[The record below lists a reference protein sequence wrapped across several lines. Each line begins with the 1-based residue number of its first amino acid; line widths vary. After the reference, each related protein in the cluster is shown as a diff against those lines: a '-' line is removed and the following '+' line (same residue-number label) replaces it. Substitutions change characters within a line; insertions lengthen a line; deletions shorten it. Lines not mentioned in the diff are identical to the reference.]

1 MNTMAVA
8 RFNNLPAWEPQAIC
22 PTRVTRDSI
31 KLFQAWGGV
40 VHAPATVCRFC
51 LPDFQFGIRNDMQPD
66 RPWGRCEILCSAEGT
81 GICNCARTND
91 PACAVNA
98 FDNCQTWPHDKD
110 KEKKIR
116 DNKNACEDQFPG
128 STLKNAKLYQGLC
141 VE

>member
-1 MNTMAVA
+1 MLRLLFAGFACLISNSAFAT
-8 RFNNLPAWEPQAIC
+8 IC
-22 PTRVTRDSI
+22 NPTDHGEDV
-31 KLFQAWGGV
+31 K
-40 VHAPATVCRFC
+40 FC
-51 LPDFQFGIRNDMQPD
+51 VQQKGN
-66 RPWGRCEILCSAEGT
+66 